1 MWQNFKIWGEFFVN
15 LQSINS
21 EITFCLMK
29 KRKKN
34 NFTATLIEPG
44 NIVSS
49 LTFSVLYALVF
60 LVIYSPYSETAWFGV
75 AKSESFL
82 LTTTFVVVSVLFL
95 ILSRTLMFFLS
106 KKIIKINYLKYS
118 IWLLLE
124 IILIGVFH
132 AILSI
137 VFVKMN
143 EYPES
148 YLLTK
153 SILITLLGLGVPY
166 VITTMWSIIKEMRN
180 TLLVTDTN
188 KVASDGEAIAQ
199 NIDIINITDNK
210 GVLKLSIK
218 LDNLYYIKAEDNYT
232 IVYYT
237 RNGMLFRYM
246 IRCKIQTIED
256 TFKNTPLM
264 RCHRTYIVNSKKIK
278 VLRHETDGFYID
290 LDFEGIDPIPVS
302 KTYTNAVVTGFSGE
316 TPPIKNKTNL

>member
-1 MWQNFKIWGEFFVN
+1 
-15 LQSINS
+15 
-21 EITFCLMK
+21 MK

-34 NFTATLIEPG
+34 NFAASLLEPG

-82 LTTTFVVVSVLFL
+82 LTTTFVVVSVLLL
-95 ILSRTLMFFLS
+95 IISRTIMYFVS
-106 KKIIKINYLKYS
+106 KKILKMNYLKYS
-118 IWLLLE
+118 IWFLSE

-132 AILSI
+132 AMLSI
-137 VFVKMN
+137 VFVKMDD
-143 EYPES
+143 YSES
-148 YLLTK
+148 FLITK
-153 SILITLLGLGVPY
+153 SILITLLALGVPY

-180 TLLVTDTN
+180 TLLVTDSN
-188 KVASDGEAIAQ
+188 AVASDGEAIAQ
-199 NIDIINITDNK
+199 NIDIINIADNK
-210 GVLKLSIK
+210 GVLKLSVK

-237 RNGMLFRYM
+237 RNGMLYRYM

-256 TFKNTPLM
+256 NFKNTPLM

-278 VLRHETDGFYID
+278 VLRHETDGFYMD
-290 LDFEGIDPIPVS
+290 LDLEGIDPIPVS
-302 KTYTNAVVTGFSGE
+302 KTYTNAVVAGFSGE
-316 TPPIKNKTNL
+316 TASLKKEN